1 MTGAAVALRGRAR
14 LHPEWPLV
22 VVAVSAWVALAVP
35 WPTGPGSMG
44 HWVVMS
50 AAMTLP
56 AVLPG
61 ARRMALTGL
70 WRWRHRAVVLFA
82 AAQLVVWAAAGV
94 VAVPVG
100 ALVRTTAGR
109 FTPVVTAAVLLLAAA
124 FELTHAKQRA
134 LRAGH
139 RIAVVAPAGR
149 AVVAGLLREGAR
161 HGGWCVRSCGV
172 LMAAPAVAGHGG
184 LLLMLALT
192 GVVVVQKLARQ
203 PTRYAGTAAV
213 VLTGAAALAVT

>member
-1 MTGAAVALRGRAR
+1 MRGTAVALRWRAR
-14 LHPEWPLV
+14 RHPEWLLA
-22 VVAVSAWVALAVP
+22 VVAALAWVALAAA
-35 WPTGPGSMG
+35 WPTGLGSMG

-70 WRWRHRAVVLFA
+70 WRWRHRAVILFA
-82 AAQLVVWAAAGV
+82 AAHLAVWTAAGV

-100 ALVRTTAGR
+100 ALVRTAAGR
-109 FTPVVTAAVLLLAAA
+109 FTPVVTAAVLLVAAA
-124 FELTHAKQRA
+124 FELTHARQRA

-161 HGGWCVRSCGV
+161 HGGWCVRGCGV
-172 LMAAPAVAGHGG
+172 LMAALAVAGHAG
-184 LLLMLALT
+184 LLLMLALS

-213 VLTGAAALAVT
+213 VLMGAAALAVT